1 MKTLKRLVLFIAFL
15 ASYAVANAGQNI
27 PMDSAIRYGKLDNGL
42 TYYIRYNNLP
52 KERADFYIAQNVG
65 AILEEDSQNGLAHFL
80 EHMAFNGTKNYP
92 DLSLRNYLE
101 SIGAKFGTNL
111 NAYTSLD
118 ETVYMLREIPVTR
131 PSIIDSAIL
140 ILHDW
145 SSFITLDGKEIDKE
159 RGVIREEWR
168 TGAHANRRMWKEGN
182 KKKFPGSQYAKRDI
196 IGDTA
201 VINNFPYDTLR
212 AYYKKWYR
220 PDQQAII
227 IVGDI
232 NVDSTEQSLKRIFA
246 DIKAPVNPA
255 ERIIY
260 PIYDNEKPIVSI
272 VTDPE
277 ARYSS
282 FELDYKHKPLPD
294 QVKGNTEGY
303 NRSLVNS
310 LITIMMSDRF
320 NKLTQH
326 PSCPFVDG
334 YAVYS
339 DITRSSDA
347 FMIGVVAKDGREKQA
362 FEALLK
368 ESERIKRYGF
378 IQSEY
383 DRAVIKF
390 TSMMEKAYKERDKQK
405 SKDYVQEY
413 IRNFLEKEPIPGIE
427 WEYNYAL
434 KALKEKINLEL
445 LNKIAQS
452 YITPTNLIVDIS
464 APENAKLPNEE
475 EVLQSIAL
483 AQKNFVN
490 AYTEEQIKKPLL
502 KKTPKAETIT
512 KESTNETLGTT
523 EWMLSNGIRVI
534 LKPTT
539 YKNDQIIFTAFSDG
553 GTSLIQ
559 KIEDLPSAVLAEDI
573 VRNNGLGK
581 LNKVEINRLLA
592 GKQVS
597 ISASID
603 TNGESMSGSS
613 SVADLETMFKLTY
626 LTFTAPRKDKMAYAA
641 FMQEMETELANRS
654 KDPRS
659 AYSDSLNLLLTNH
672 SPRVILMNKE
682 TLKKVNQNTAY
693 KIYKDRFENPADF
706 TFVFVGSFNIDSIKP
721 LILTYLGG
729 MKTSADKE
737 TWKDNNV
744 RYPKGEISKTIEQ
757 KMEVN
762 KASVYLFAWA
772 DMPYNFTNS
781 MNLNALED
789 ILDLRYTES
798 IREEEG
804 GTYGVRVDATAKDKP
819 VEQATLAIRFDTD
832 PEKAE
837 KLIGIAKA
845 QLDSIMKNGVRADD
859 LDKVKKNY
867 LKQYKDNQIENGWWM
882 NTIVLK
888 EKKGINRATEY
899 EKAVNDLSSESI
911 QKTLKAL
918 MAPGNFID
926 FKIEPKN
933 EE

>member
-15 ASYAVANAGQNI
+15 ASYTVAHAGQTI
-27 PMDSAIRYGKLDNGL
+27 PMDTAIRYGKLDNGL
-42 TYYIRYNNLP
+42 TYYIRYNKLP
-52 KERADFYIAQNVG
+52 EERANFYIAQNVG

-92 DLSLRNYLE
+92 DKNLINYLE
-101 SIGAKFGTNL
+101 TIGAKFGKNL

-118 ETVYMLREIPVTR
+118 ETVYMLRDIPVTR
-131 PSIIDSAIL
+131 PSIVDSAIL

-168 TGAHANRRMWKEGN
+168 TGAHANRRMWKKGN
-182 KKKFPGSQYAKRDI
+182 PKRYPGSQYAKRDV

-246 DIKAPVNPA
+246 DIPAPVNPA

-260 PIYDNEKPIVSI
+260 PIYDNEKPLVAI

-277 ARYSS
+277 ARYST
-282 FELDYKHKPLPD
+282 FDLMYKHKPLPAA
-294 QVKGNTEGY
+294 VKGSTEGY
-303 NRSLVNS
+303 NRTLVNS
-310 LITIMMSDRF
+310 LISIMMSDRF
-320 NKLTQH
+320 NKLTNH
-326 PSCPFVDG
+326 PSCAFVDG
-334 YAVYS
+334 YAVS
-339 DITRSSDA
+339 TDITRSSDA
-347 FMIGVVAKDGREKQA
+347 FIIGVVAKDGREKQA
-362 FEALLK
+362 FDALLT

-378 IQSEY
+378 VQSEF
-383 DRAVIKF
+383 DRAVVKF
-390 TSMMEKAYKERDKQK
+390 SSMMERAYKERDKQK
-405 SKDYVQEY
+405 SRDYVQEY
-413 IRNFLEKEPIPGIE
+413 IRNFLAAEPIPGIE
-427 WEYNYAL
+427 WEYDYAI

-445 LNKIAQS
+445 VNKIAQS
-452 YITPTNLIVDIS
+452 YITDTNLIVDIS
-464 APENAKLPNEE
+464 APEKAKLPNED
-475 EVLQSIAL
+475 EVLQAIFTAK
-483 AQKNFVN
+483 KNFVN
-490 AYTEEQIKKPLL
+490 AYTEEEIKEPLL
-502 KKTPKAETIT
+502 KKTPKAGTIT
-512 KESTNETLGTT
+512 KESTNDTLGTT

-539 YKNDQIIFTAFSDG
+539 YKNDQILFTAYSYG

-559 KIEDLPSAVLAEDI
+559 KTKDLPSAVLAEDI
-573 VRNNGLGK
+573 VSNNGLGK
-581 LNKVEINRLLA
+581 LNKVDINRLLA
-592 GKQVS
+592 GKRVSVSTS
-597 ISASID
+597 ISTNNESI
-603 TNGESMSGSS
+603 SGSS

-626 LTFTAPRKDKMAYAA
+626 LSFTAPRKDKMAYAA
-641 FMQEMETELANRS
+641 FMQEMETALANRS
-654 KDPRS
+654 TDPRT
-659 AYSDSLNLLLTNH
+659 AFSDSLKLLLTNH
-672 SPRVILMNKE
+672 SPRAILMNKE
-682 TLKKVNQNTAY
+682 TLKKVNQKTAY

-706 TFVFVGSFNIDSIKP
+706 TFVFVGSFNLDSIKP

-729 MKTSADKE
+729 LKTNSEKE

-757 KMEVN
+757 KMEVG
-762 KASVYLFAWA
+762 KTSVYLFVSAE
-772 DMPYNFTNS
+772 MPFS
-781 MNLNALED
+781 FKARMNMNALED
-789 ILDLRYTES
+789 VLDLRYTES

-804 GTYGVRVDATAKDKP
+804 GTYGVRVNASAKDKP
-819 VEQATLAIRFDTD
+819 IQQGVLSIYFDTD
-832 PEKAE
+832 PEKAD

-867 LKQYKDNQIENGWWM
+867 MKQYKDNQIENGWWR
-882 NTIVLK
+882 NAIALYY
-888 EKKGINRATEY
+888 KKGINLVTDY

-911 QKTLKAL
+911 QETLKTL
-918 MAPGNFID
+918 MAPGNFIE
-926 FKIEPKN
+926 FKMDPKKD
-933 EE
+933 

>member
-1 MKTLKRLVLFIAFL
+1 MRTLKRIALFIAFV
-15 ASYAVANAGQNI
+15 ASYSVANAQQNI
-27 PMDSAIRYGKLDNGL
+27 PMDTAIRYGKLDNGL

-92 DLSLRNYLE
+92 DKNLINYLE
-101 SIGAKFGTNL
+101 TIGAKFGANL

-118 ETVYMLREIPVTR
+118 ETVYMLREIPVNRT
-131 PSIIDSAIL
+131 SIIDSAIL

-145 SSFITLDGKEIDKE
+145 SSFIALDGKEIDKE

-168 TGAHANRRMWKEGN
+168 TGAHAGRRMWKEGN
-182 KKKFPGSQYAKRDI
+182 KKKFPGSQYAKRDV

-220 PDQQAII
+220 PDQQAIV
-227 IVGDI
+227 IVGDV
-232 NVDSTEQSLKRIFA
+232 NVDSTEQALKRIFS
-246 DIKAPVNPA
+246 DISAPVNPA

-260 PIYDNEKPIVSI
+260 PIYDNEEPIVCI
-272 VTDPE
+272 VTDKE
-277 ARYSS
+277 AQYSA
-282 FELDYKHKPLPD
+282 FELMYKHKPLPA
-294 QVKGNTEGY
+294 QIKTSTEGY
-303 NRSLVNS
+303 NRSLVNA
-310 LITIMMSDRF
+310 LISIMMSDRYE
-320 NKLTQH
+320 KLTQT
-326 PSCPFVDG
+326 PSCPFVQG

-347 FMIGVVAKDGREKQA
+347 FMIGVIAKDGREKES
-362 FEALLK
+362 FDALLT
-368 ESERIKRYGF
+368 ETERIKRYGF
-378 IQSEY
+378 IQSEF
-383 DRAVIKF
+383 DRAVVKF
-390 TSMMEKAYKERDKQK
+390 SSMMEKAYKERDKQK

-413 IRNFLEKEPIPGIE
+413 IRNFLENEPIPGIE
-427 WEYNYAL
+427 WEYDYAL
-434 KALKEKINLEL
+434 KAMKEKINLGL
-445 LNKIAQS
+445 VNKIAQS
-452 YITPTNLIVDIS
+452 YITPTNLIVDIT
-464 APENAKLPNEE
+464 APQDAKLPNEE
-475 EVLQSIAL
+475 EVLKSISL

-490 AYTEEQIKKPLL
+490 AYTEEQITKPLL
-502 KKTPKAETIT
+502 KKTPKPGTIVKDT
-512 KESTNETLGTT
+512 TNAALGTT
-523 EWMLSNGIRVI
+523 EWTLSNGIRVI

-559 KIEDLPSAVLAEDI
+559 KTDDLPSAVLAEDI

-592 GKQVS
+592 GKRVS
-597 ISASID
+597 ISASIS
-603 TNGESMSGSS
+603 TNEESVSGSS
-613 SVADLETMFKLTY
+613 SVTDLETMFKLTY
-626 LTFTAPRKDKMAYAA
+626 LTFAAPRKDNMAYAA
-641 FMQEMETELANRS
+641 FMQEIQTELANAS
-654 KDPRS
+654 KDPRTTFR
-659 AYSDSLNLLLTNH
+659 DSLSVLLSSN
-672 SPRVILMNKE
+672 SPRAIIMNKQ
-682 TLKKVNQNTAY
+682 TLNKVNQKTAF
-693 KIYKDRFENPADF
+693 KIYKQRYANPADF
-706 TFVFVGSFNIDSIKP
+706 TFVFVGSFNVDSIKP
-721 LILTYLGG
+721 FVLTYLGG
-729 MKTSADKE
+729 MKTNADKE

-744 RYPKGEISKTIEQ
+744 RYPSGKVNKTIEQ

-772 DMPYNFTNS
+772 DMPYNFTNK
-781 MNLNALED
+781 MNLSALED

-819 VEQATLAIRFDTD
+819 VEQATLAIYFDTD

-845 QLDSIMKNGVRADD
+845 QLDSIIKNGVRADD

-867 LKQYKDNQIENGWWM
+867 IKQYKDNQIENGWWK
-882 NTIVLK
+882 NAIVYY
-888 EKKGINRATEY
+888 EQKGINLSTDY

-911 QKTLKAL
+911 QKTLEAL
-918 MAPGNFID
+918 MKQGNFID
-926 FKIEPKN
+926 FKMEPKKD
-933 EE
+933 